1 VFYDRAKIH
10 VQAGNG
16 GDGAA
21 TFRREKFVPYGGPD
35 GGDGGRGG
43 SVYLVADPTL
53 RTLIE
58 FQAHRH
64 LRAGH
69 GGRGGKQQR
78 HGAAGQDLRLRVP
91 AGTMVRDEATGELLA
106 DLVAPGQEA
115 LVARGGR
122 GGLGNVHFATP
133 TQQAPKFAE
142 KGEPGEGRW
151 LLLEL
156 KLIAD
161 VGIIGYPNVGKSTL
175 LAATTRARPK
185 IADYPFTTLAPNLG
199 VAVVDD
205 ESFVLADI
213 PGLIEGAHTGAG
225 LGHEFLRHIERTRL
239 LVHLLDGTSADAVG
253 DFHKV
258 NEELALYNPI
268 LAARPQIVA
277 VNKLDLPAAQEA
289 WPTLR
294 QRLAALGYSV
304 FGISAAT
311 GRGVRELLGAV
322 ARRLREL
329 PLPAVIE
336 PEALPVL
343 RPRPKPAAAFT
354 VARQGSA
361 YVVRGARVERLA
373 VQTDWENEEA
383 RQRFERLLR
392 QWGVAAALQEAGVQP
407 GDTVRIGQVE
417 LTWK

>member
-1 VFYDRAKIH
+1 MRD
-10 VQAGNG
+10 
-16 GDGAA
+16 
-21 TFRREKFVPYGGPD
+21 
-35 GGDGGRGG
+35 
-43 SVYLVADPTL
+43 AD
-53 RTLIE
+53 
-58 FQAHRH
+58 
-64 LRAGH
+64 
-69 GGRGGKQQR
+69 
-78 HGAAGQDLRLRVP
+78 
-91 AGTMVRDEATGELLA
+91 TGELLA
-106 DLVAPGQEA
+106 DLVTPGQEA

-133 TQQAPKFAE
+133 TNQAPKFAE

-175 LAATTRARPK
+175 LAASTRARPK
-185 IADYPFTTLAPNLG
+185 IADYPFTTLSPNLG

-213 PGLIEGAHTGAG
+213 PGLIEGAHSGAG

-258 NEELALYNPI
+258 NEELALYNPT

-289 WPTLR
+289 WPALR
-294 QRLAALGYSV
+294 QRLSALGYPV

-311 GRGVRELLGAV
+311 GQGVRELLGAL

-329 PLPAVIE
+329 PLRAVAAA
-336 PEALPVL
+336 EALPVL

-354 VARQGSA
+354 VARQGDA

-373 VQTDWENEEA
+373 VQTDWANEEA
-383 RQRFERLLR
+383 RQRGERLLR
-392 QWGVAAALQEAGVQP
+392 LWGVASALQQAGVQP

-417 LTWK
+417 LQWQ

>member
-1 VFYDRAKIH
+1 LFYDRAKIH

-43 SVYLVADPTL
+43 SVYLVADPAL

-69 GGRGGKQQR
+69 GGRGSKQQR
-78 HGAAGQDLRLRVP
+78 HGAAGEDLRLRVP
-91 AGTMVRDEATGELLA
+91 AGTVVRDAESGELLA

-122 GGLGNVHFATP
+122 GGLGNVHFATS
-133 TQQAPKFAE
+133 TRQAPKFAE

-239 LVHLLDGTSADAVG
+239 LVHLLDGASADPVG
-253 DFHKV
+253 DFHTV
-258 NEELALYNPI
+258 NEELALHNPA

-289 WPTLR
+289 WPALR
-294 QRLAALGYSV
+294 QRLAALGYPV
-304 FGISAAT
+304 FGLSAAT
-311 GRGVRELLGAV
+311 GQGVRELLGAV

-329 PLPAVIE
+329 PLPVAA

-354 VARQGSA
+354 VARQGGV

-392 QWGVAAALQEAGVQP
+392 QWGVAAALQQAGVQP

>member
-1 VFYDRAKIH
+1 VFYDRAKIQ

-21 TFRREKFVPYGGPD
+21 TFRREKFVPYGGPN

-43 SVYLVADPTL
+43 SVYLIADPAL

-78 HGAAGQDLRLRVP
+78 HGAAGEDLRLRVP
-91 AGTMVRDEATGELLA
+91 AGTVVRDAESGELLA
-106 DLVAPGQEA
+106 DLVAPSQEA

-122 GGLGNVHFATP
+122 GGLGNVHFTTP
-133 TQQAPKFAE
+133 TRQAPKFAE

-239 LVHLLDGTSADAVG
+239 LVHLLDGTSADPVG
-253 DFHKV
+253 DFHTV
-258 NEELALYNPI
+258 NEELALHNPT

-289 WPTLR
+289 WPALR
-294 QRLAALGYSV
+294 QRLAALGYPV
-304 FGISAAT
+304 LGLSAAT
-311 GRGVRELLGAV
+311 GQGVRELLGAV

-329 PLPAVIE
+329 PLPVAA

-343 RPRPKPAAAFT
+343 RPLPKPAAACT
-354 VARQGSA
+354 VARQGDV

-392 QWGVAAALQEAGVQP
+392 QWGVAAALQQAGVQP
-407 GDTVRIGQVE
+407 GDTVRIGKIE
-417 LTWK
+417 LKWQ